1 MNENENIVLVSVII
15 TTRETPLM
23 LLKRCVQCVQQQTL
37 PNVEIILL
45 DANASDSPWHTAIQG
60 EDKLLEEIHYISF
73 PEEGELVHGKQK
85 ALQAVSGEYVT
96 FLSAQDY
103 MPPSRLEYVI
113 KAFRE
118 NPAAFMYYTNMRP
131 QKNHILETSDLNMPS
146 GRLNFLSQIIFHRDC
161 FSLIGSFDDNL
172 VALCDEEIWFRI
184 QYLGLVNHLNSDETV
199 IDICPD
205 EYKHYTPLQAA
216 IGGRQLRV
224 KYNKYFKKNKKSRK
238 KLYADI
244 AANYKKSNVIFRY
257 IQFKIKAW
265 FTRS

>member
-1 MNENENIVLVSVII
+1 MNENENTVLVSAII

-23 LLKRCVQCVQQQTL
+23 LLKRCIQCLQQQTL
-37 PNVEIILL
+37 PGVQIILL
-45 DANASDSPWHTAIQG
+45 DANAKDSTWHAAILAEKQ
-60 EDKLLEEIHYISF
+60 LLWEVHYIPC
-73 PEEGELVHGKQK
+73 PEEGELVHGKQQ
-85 ALQAVSGEYVT
+85 ALQAASGEFIT

-103 MPPSRLEYVI
+103 MPETRLEYAV

-118 NPAAFMYYTNMRP
+118 NPAAFMYYTNMRT
-131 QKNHILETSDLNMPS
+131 QKNHILETSDQSMPS
-146 GRLNFLSQIIFHRDC
+146 GKLTYLSQIIFHRDG
-161 FSLIGSFDDNL
+161 FSLIGGFDDNM
-172 VALCDEEIWFRI
+172 VALCDEEIWFRL
-184 QYLGLVNHLNSDETV
+184 QYLGLVNHLHSEETT

-216 IGGRQLRV
+216 IGYRQLRV

-244 AANYKKSNVIFRY
+244 AANYKKSNLVFRY
-257 IQFKIKAW
+257 IQFKVKAW